1 VQTVTP
7 EMARFYTGTRTCW
20 RCRGSL
26 GVDRDNAFE
35 GVVKC
40 LLCGQEYLRVQFETR
55 PRAHPRNAKVGR
67 LRLDIVGGVRQ
78 LPWASQRT
86 RRPPSR

>member
-7 EMARFYTGTRTCW
+7 EMARFFSGTRKCG

-26 GVDRDNAFE
+26 GVDRDDAFE

-40 LLCGQEYLRVQFETR
+40 LLCGQEYLRVQFEAR
-55 PRAHPRNAKVGR
+55 PGAHAGTTKRRR
-67 LRLDIVGGVRQ
+67 LHLDIAGGVRR
-78 LPWASQRT
+78 LPWMS
-86 RRPPSR
+86 RPA